1 MFKCEVIGNIGA
13 DVEIKESNGSKF
25 AAFRVAHSESYND
38 ASGQKH
44 EVTQW
49 IDVILNDVESKLIQY
64 LTKGTKVYVRGN
76 ARVRAYSSRTARA
89 FVAGVTINAVEI
101 ELCGG
106 VRDEVPG
113 QLINPETGAM
123 FNVTKYYWC
132 DKDTKGM
139 KKDDMQLLVDA
150 KGKEYGMNAAGFV
163 APVPADVEEVQTKES
178 AQVNSGK
185 KSK

>member
-25 AAFRVAHSESYND
+25 AAFRVAHSESYTD
-38 ASGQKH
+38 AGGQKH

-49 IDVILNDVESKLIQY
+49 IDVILNDVESKLIPY
-64 LTKGTKVYVRGN
+64 LNRGTKVYVRGN

-89 FVAGVTINAVEI
+89 FVAGVTVNAVEI

-139 KKDDMQLLVDA
+139 KKDDVQQLVDT
-150 KGKEYGMNAAGFV
+150 KGKVYAMNSQGFV
-163 APVPADVEEVQTKES
+163 MAVPAEILEANEGEKVQ
-178 AQVNSGK
+178 VDSGQK
-185 KSK
+185 KK

>member
-38 ASGQKH
+38 ANGQKH

-49 IDVILNDVESKLIQY
+49 IDVILNDVESKLIPY
-64 LTKGTKVYVRGN
+64 LNRGTKVYVRGN

-89 FVAGVTINAVEI
+89 FVAGVTINAVEV

-139 KKDDMQLLVDA
+139 KQDEMQILVDT
-150 KGKEYGMNAAGFV
+150 KGKDYAMNSQGFV
-163 APVPADVEEVQTKES
+163 APVPAVVSTVNEGEKVQ
-178 AQVNSGK
+178 VDSGQK
-185 KSK
+185 KK

>member
-38 ASGQKH
+38 ANGQKH

-49 IDVILNDVESKLIQY
+49 IDVILNDPESKLMPY
-64 LTKGTKVYVRGN
+64 LNRGTKVYVRGN

-106 VRDEVPG
+106 VRDEVPA

-139 KKDDMQLLVDA
+139 KQDEMQLLVDT
-150 KGKEYGMNAAGFV
+150 KGKEYGMNSQGFV
-163 APVPADVEEVQTKES
+163 APVPAEVRAANEGEKV
-178 AQVNSGK
+178 QVDSGQK
-185 KSK
+185 KK

>member
-1 MFKCEVIGNIGA
+1 MFKCEVIGNLGA

-25 AAFRVAHSESYND
+25 AAFRVAHSESYTD
-38 ASGQKH
+38 AGGQKH

-49 IDVILNDVESKLIQY
+49 IDVILNDVESKLIPY
-64 LTKGTKVYVRGN
+64 LNRGVKVYVRGN

-123 FNVTKYYWC
+123 FNVAKYYWC

-139 KKDDMQLLVDA
+139 KKDEVQVLVDS
-150 KGKEYGMNAAGFV
+150 KGKEFVMNAAGFV
-163 APVPADVEEVQTKES
+163 APVPADVVDSES
-178 AQVNSGK
+178 KQNDSVDSGQK
-185 KSK
+185 KK

>member
-1 MFKCEVIGNIGA
+1 MFKCEVIGNLGA

-25 AAFRVAHSESYND
+25 AAFRVAHSESYTD
-38 ASGQKH
+38 AGGQKH

-49 IDVILNDVESKLIQY
+49 IDVILNDVESKLIPY
-64 LTKGTKVYVRGN
+64 LNRGVKVYVRGN

-139 KKDDMQLLVDA
+139 KKDEVQVLVDS
-150 KGKEYGMNAAGFV
+150 KGKEFVMNAAGFV
-163 APVPADVEEVQTKES
+163 APVPADVVDSES
-178 AQVNSGK
+178 KDNASVDSGQK
-185 KSK
+185 KK

>member
-25 AAFRVAHSESYND
+25 AAFRVAHSEYYND
-38 ASGQKH
+38 ANGQKH

-49 IDVILNDVESKLIQY
+49 IDVILNDVDSKLIPY
-64 LTKGTKVYVRGN
+64 LNRGVKVYVRGN

-89 FVAGVTINAVEI
+89 FVAGVTISAVEV

-132 DKDTKGM
+132 DKSTEGM
-139 KKDDMQLLVDA
+139 KKNEMQLLVDT
-150 KGKEYGMNAAGFV
+150 KGKEYGMNSQGFV
-163 APVPADVEEVQTKES
+163 APVPADVRSANEGEKVQ
-178 AQVNSGK
+178 VDSGQK
-185 KSK
+185 KK

>member
-1 MFKCEVIGNIGA
+1 MFKCEVIGNLGA

-25 AAFRVAHSESYND
+25 AAFRVAHSESYTD
-38 ASGQKH
+38 AGGQKH

-49 IDVILNDVESKLIQY
+49 IDVILNDVESKLIPY
-64 LTKGTKVYVRGN
+64 LNRGVKVYVRGN

-139 KKDDMQLLVDA
+139 KKDEVQMLVDS
-150 KGKEYGMNAAGFV
+150 KGKEFVMNAAGFV
-163 APVPADVEEVQTKES
+163 APVPADVVDSGSKEDAS
-178 AQVNSGK
+178 VNSGQK
-185 KSK
+185 KK

>member
-1 MFKCEVIGNIGA
+1 MFKCEVIGNLGA

-25 AAFRVAHSESYND
+25 AAFRVAHSESYTD
-38 ASGQKH
+38 AKAQKH

-49 IDVILNDVESKLIQY
+49 IDVILNDVESKLIPY
-64 LTKGTKVYVRGN
+64 LNRGVKVYVRGN

-139 KKDDMQLLVDA
+139 KKDEVQLLVDT

-163 APVPADVEEVQTKES
+163 APVPADVVDSEDRKNSSVD
-178 AQVNSGK
+178 SGK
-185 KSK
+185 EKK

>member
-38 ASGQKH
+38 ANGQKH

-49 IDVILNDVESKLIQY
+49 IDVILNDPESKLIPY
-64 LTKGTKVYVRGN
+64 LNRGVKVYVRGN

-89 FVAGVTINAVEI
+89 FVAGVTINAVEV

-106 VRDEVPG
+106 VRDEVPA

-123 FNVTKYYWC
+123 FNVRKFYWC

-139 KKDDMQLLVDA
+139 KEDEVQLLVDT
-150 KGKEYGMNAAGFV
+150 KGKEYGLNSKGFV
-163 APVPADVEEVQTKES
+163 APIPAEVRDAYVEEKVP
-178 AQVNSGK
+178 VDSGQK
-185 KSK
+185 KK

>member
-25 AAFRVAHSESYND
+25 AAFRVAHSESYTD
-38 ASGQKH
+38 AGGQKH

-49 IDVILNDVESKLIQY
+49 IDVILNDVDSKLIPY
-64 LTKGTKVYVRGN
+64 LNRGVKVYVRGN

-139 KKDDMQLLVDA
+139 KKDEVQVLVDS
-150 KGKEYGMNAAGFV
+150 KGKEFVMNAAGFV
-163 APVPADVEEVQTKES
+163 APVPAEVKDANAGEKV
-178 AQVNSGK
+178 QVDSGQK
-185 KSK
+185 KK